1 MDVTP
6 KCHSLPDVL
15 TEDNAAGASHT
26 LSIAM
31 NLPSSTK
38 LRKYPD
44 TCNLPFFTP
53 SSPINLWSV
62 KFEPQ
67 HVLQSTL
74 WKSVVDAEWGV
85 LNFWCTEIFCS
96 HYSAGDNYLSV
107 CCCPE
112 RHIDIITSSLL
123 TILLCLKS
131 RNCLFS
137 TTVLV
142 GWYNSVKLRAVVSGN
157 NFTSPHASSSGLRKK
172 LCVKQLSVFSSM
184 TASLQLCS
192 TEWQ

>member
-1 MDVTP
+1 MCLP
-6 KCHSLPDVL
+6 KCHRLPDVL
-15 TEDNAAGASHT
+15 TEDNAVGIKHT
-26 LSIAM
+26 LCIAII
-31 NLPSSTK
+31 LPSSAK

-44 TCNLPFFTP
+44 TSNPPPFLTP

-67 HVLQSTL
+67 HILQSTL

-96 HYSAGDNYLSV
+96 HYSAEHNFLSV
-107 CCCPE
+107 CCCPK
-112 RHIDIITSSLL
+112 RSKDIITSSLL
-123 TILLCLKS
+123 TILLCPKS
-131 RNCLFS
+131 RSCLFS
-137 TTVLV
+137 ATSLV

-157 NFTSPHASSSGLRKK
+157 SFTSPHASSSGLRKS
-172 LCVKQLSVFSSM
+172 LFVKQLSVFFS
-184 TASLQLCS
+184 TTTSLQLCS